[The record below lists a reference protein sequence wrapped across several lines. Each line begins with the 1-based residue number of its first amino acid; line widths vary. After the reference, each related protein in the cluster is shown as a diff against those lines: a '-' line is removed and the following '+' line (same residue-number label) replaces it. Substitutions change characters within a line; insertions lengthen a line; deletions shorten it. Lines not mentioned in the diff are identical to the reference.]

1 MQTSTEAIDTLGP
14 ETSRSERRADPR
26 DMLSLAV
33 RMLRNAEDELD
44 AVLLAVSEGHPP
56 SSERLQRVHHSYLEA
71 RALAANAHA
80 CVARGR

>member
-1 MQTSTEAIDTLGP
+1 
-14 ETSRSERRADPR
+14 
-26 DMLSLAV
+26 
-33 RMLRNAEDELD
+33 MLRNAEDELD

-56 SSERLQRVHHSYLEA
+56 SSERLARVHHSYLEA